1 MKKASTKPQTESQ
14 IQKDFVRWFRARY
27 ESIEPL
33 FFAVGNGGARNVW
46 TAKIMKDEG
55 VRAGVSDLILL
66 IPRHGYAGLLIE
78 TKTPDGKQSDS
89 QKVFE
94 RMAKSFRYK
103 YAVVR
108 DLTTFQQLMMWY
120 IEDKGEE
127 PICI

>member
-55 VRAGVSDLILL
+55 VRAGVADLILL
-66 IPRHGYAGLLIE
+66 VPKKGYASLCIE
-78 TKTPDGKQSDS
+78 MKKPGGRVSDS
-89 QKVFE
+89 QKAFKTAAEGFKNKYVVCYSFE
-94 RMAKSFRYK
+94 
-103 YAVVR
+103 
-108 DLTTFQQLMMWY
+108 
-120 IEDKGEE
+120 
-127 PICI
+127 